1 MAVKRIKFSNFKSFK
16 ELDVEL
22 GDFNVIIGAN
32 ASGKSNFTQAFKFLK
47 DIEAHGLKDAI
58 SIAGGLESLR
68 NLKIGESADLEMDV
82 VLDPA
87 IDWSF
92 GDPYFRIYEVD
103 YGFTLEFPKPKN
115 GYKVGRDCLT
125 QKFKLGVIDDRQ
137 KELFE
142 GTEGFETGSYTITNV
157 DGKIEGTVEPPQ
169 MKEKFEE
176 NQMVPLLL
184 LLSKM
189 FEHEV
194 FKSELLIRVQCGL
207 VPPWKRLLG
216 GLSKYNIDPHQ
227 AKNPVQITGKTELA
241 ENGENLALVLNSI
254 LEDDESK
261 RKLCNLLSDILP
273 FVKDVGTEKFAQK
286 SLMIQ
291 LQENYFKD
299 KYLPAYLLSDG
310 TVNIVALIIA
320 LYFEDKDVVIIEE
333 PERYIHPHLV
343 SRLTD
348 MMKDASKNKQVIVTT
363 HSPEVVKHA
372 GLENLLLVSRDKDGF
387 STITRPSEKE
397 EIKVFLENDMGLDE
411 LYVQNLLAV

>member
-47 DIEAHGLKDAI
+47 DIEAYGLKDAI
-58 SIAGGLESLR
+58 SISGGLESLR
-68 NLKIGESADLEMDV
+68 NLKIGESADLEMDI
-82 VLDPA
+82 VLDTA
-87 IDWSF
+87 IDW
-92 GDPYFRIYEVD
+92 GLGKHRLRVHQVD
-103 YGFTLEFPKPKN
+103 YGFTLEFPRPKN
-115 GYKVGRDCLT
+115 GYQISRDQLT
-125 QKFKLGVIDDRQ
+125 HKFKIGAIDDRQ

-157 DGKIEGTVEPPQ
+157 DGKLEGTVEPPQ
-169 MKEKFEE
+169 MEEGFEK
-176 NQMVPLLL
+176 NPLSFLPM
-184 LLSKM
+184 M
-189 FEHEV
+189 FKHRF
-194 FKSELLIRVQCGL
+194 FKPELLIRIQSGFMR
-207 VPPWKRLLG
+207 PWGGLLG

-227 AKNPVQITGKTELA
+227 AKNPVQITGKAELA
-241 ENGENLALVLNSI
+241 ENGENLALVLNNI

-273 FVKDVGTEKFAQK
+273 FVKDVGTERFAEK

-310 TVNIVALIIA
+310 TVNIVAIIIA

-372 GLENLLLVSRDKDGF
+372 GLENLLLVSRDSDGF
-387 STITRPSEKE
+387 STITRPSEKA